1 MYRVSFTSSASRGIC
16 RSELSKIRLTWQES
30 AAFLSFP
37 PFQIRSVS
45 LPARIAFALFGPR
58 TNRMASAM
66 LLFPEPLG
74 PVMDVY
80 PCRNGTEIFRPND
93 LKFSIWISFR
103 NKASPDRWKVSAG
116 KHRYYPSHLYPS
128 GVRRESDGNA
138 EGDDGYKSIAGCVS
152 ELTNEM
158 GYSQGRKNYVGR
170 CGARPQETSQ
180 SRILPSPLRRR
191 SPPCISSRFR
201 RAAICT
207 LSGSR
212 TRFGNAGT
220 M

>member
-16 RSELSKIRLTWQES
+16 RSELSKIKLTWQES

-66 LLFPEPLG
+66 LLFTEPLG

-80 PCRNGTEIFRPND
+80 PCRKGTEIFRPND

-103 NKASPDRWKVSAG
+103 NERSTCTVDDQRAG
-116 KHRYYPSHLYPS
+116 
-128 GVRRESDGNA
+128 A
-138 EGDDGYKSIAGCVS
+138 
-152 ELTNEM
+152 
-158 GYSQGRKNYVGR
+158 
-170 CGARPQETSQ
+170 
-180 SRILPSPLRRR
+180 
-191 SPPCISSRFR
+191 
-201 RAAICT
+201 
-207 LSGSR
+207 
-212 TRFGNAGT
+212 
-220 M
+220 

>member
-1 MYRVSFTSSASRGIC
+1 MYRVSFTSSASRGIW

-80 PCRNGTEIFRPND
+80 PCRKGTEIFRPND

-116 KHRYYPSHLYPS
+116 KHRYYPSHLFPS
-128 GVRRESDGNA
+128 GVRRESDADAKRG
-138 EGDDGYKSIAGCVS
+138 DGYKKVAGS
-152 ELTNEM
+152 AIGIDKRAEN
-158 GYSQGRKNYVGR
+158 VGR
-170 CGARPQETSQ
+170 FGAAE
-180 SRILPSPLRRR
+180 IGRRL
-191 SPPCISSRFR
+191 SMESIQTPTLT
-201 RAAICT
+201 RA
-207 LSGSR
+207 R
-212 TRFGNAGT
+212 
-220 M
+220 